1 MHFERSP
8 AASPAERFPL
18 APWVQQGCI
27 SFVVTV
33 VNKVTDMS
41 ATLAMLTIG
50 VVPIREVLPL
60 LTEHIREDQITH
72 ISLLGKMSRE
82 DVMED
87 YAVEPGEEAIL
98 TMLSDLQ
105 PAAVSRA
112 KVERDLQA
120 VIEVLDT
127 QGYDVIILMS
137 TAQIIGMK
145 AHNAILL
152 EPLRIIPPLVAS
164 IVDGHQVGVIVPME
178 ELIAAQK
185 IKWQVLENPPLYSLA
200 HPLYS
205 SDDELVA
212 AGRELLERGADV
224 IMLDCLGFYQH
235 HRDLLQKALD
245 VPVLLSNVLIA
256 RLASELLV

>member
-1 MHFERSP
+1 MYFKRSS
-8 AASPAERFPL
+8 AASSGERLLL
-18 APWVQQGCI
+18 ASWVQQGCI

-87 YAVEPGEEAIL
+87 YAVEPGEEALL

-105 PAAVSRA
+105 PAAVSRS

-178 ELIAAQK
+178 ELIPAQK

-205 SDDELVA
+205 SDDELIA
-212 AGRELLERGADV
+212 AGRELIGRGADV
-224 IMLDCLGFYQH
+224 LMLDCLGFYQH
-235 HRDLLQKALD
+235 HRDLLHKALD
-245 VPVLLSNVLIA
+245 VPVLLSNVLIT